1 MWFIDLML
9 AFSHWLESTPLS
21 GFSVWLA
28 DTPLSTAI
36 NQNSWATPIT
46 ESVHILAIAA
56 AFGAAMMINLRI
68 LGVAGRRQSMLQV
81 EERFAPWIWWSLAFL
96 VLSGVIFVIAEPARE
111 ILSGWFWTKMG
122 LIVLAALANLWFQS
136 SVRNGSPLWEPGHET
151 AAMRIGAGAL
161 IALWLVIIVF
171 GRLIAYTGVY

>member
-21 GFSVWLA
+21 AFSVWLA

-68 LGVAGRRQSMLQV
+68 LGVAGRRQTMLQV
-81 EERFAPWIWWSLAFL
+81 EERFAPWIWWSLLIL
-96 VLSGVIFVIAEPARE
+96 VISGVIFVVAEPARE

-122 LIVLAALANLWFQS
+122 LIVLVALANLWFQS
-136 SVRNGSPLWEPGHET
+136 SVRHGSALWEPGHET
-151 AAMRIGAGAL
+151 AAMRIGAGVL
-161 IALWLVIIVF
+161 IALWLVIIIF
-171 GRLIAYTGVY
+171 GRLIAYTGVF

>member
-28 DTPLSTAI
+28 DTPVSTAI

-68 LGVAGRRQSMLQV
+68 LGVAGRRQTMLQV
-81 EERFAPWIWWSLAFL
+81 EERFAPWIWWSLLFL
-96 VLSGVIFVIAEPARE
+96 VISGVIFVIAEPARE

-122 LIVLAALANLWFQS
+122 LIVLVALANLWFQS
-136 SVRNGSPLWEPGHET
+136 SVRHGSALWEPGQET
-151 AAMRIGAGAL
+151 AAVRIGAGAL

-171 GRLIAYTGVY
+171 GRLIAYTGVF

>member
-28 DTPLSTAI
+28 DTPVSTAI

-68 LGVAGRRQSMLQV
+68 LGVAAKRQTMLQV
-81 EERFAPWIWWSLAFL
+81 EERFAPWIWWSLLFL
-96 VLSGVIFVIAEPARE
+96 VVSGVIFVIAEPARE

-122 LIVLAALANLWFQS
+122 LIVIAALANLWFQS
-136 SVRNGSPLWEPGHET
+136 SVRHGSPLWEPGHET

-161 IALWLVIIVF
+161 IVLWLVIIVF
-171 GRLIAYTGVY
+171 GRLIAYTGVF

>member
-28 DTPLSTAI
+28 DTPVSTAI

-68 LGVAGRRQSMLQV
+68 LGVAGRRQTMLQV
-81 EERFAPWIWWSLAFL
+81 EERFAPWIWWSLLFL
-96 VLSGVIFVIAEPARE
+96 VISGVIFVIAEPARE

-122 LIVLAALANLWFQS
+122 LIVLVALANLWFQS
-136 SVRNGSPLWEPGHET
+136 SVRHGSALWEPGHET
-151 AAMRIGAGAL
+151 AAMRIGAGVL
-161 IALWLVIIVF
+161 IALWLVIIIF
-171 GRLIAYTGVY
+171 GRLIAYTGVF

>member
-68 LGVAGRRQSMLQV
+68 LGVAGKRQTMLQV
-81 EERFAPWIWWSLAFL
+81 EERFAPWIWWSLLIL
-96 VLSGVIFVIAEPARE
+96 VISGVIFVVAEPARE

-122 LIVLAALANLWFQS
+122 LIILVALANLWFQS
-136 SVRNGSPLWEPGHET
+136 SVRHGSPLWEPGHET

-161 IALWLVIIVF
+161 IALWLVIIIF
-171 GRLIAYTGVY
+171 GRLIAYTGVF